1 MTTATEALEVLVN
14 FRAGLPGFPDAHEFV
29 LAHEGDDDS
38 PFWILQSA
46 VDPATAFVLVEPFTF
61 FPDYD
66 FELDDTGAERIGVT
80 EPADVLVFSVV
91 TLAERPED
99 STVNL
104 LAPIVVNRHSG
115 EALQH
120 VLSKGY
126 DVKTPILSLA

>member
-1 MTTATEALEVLVN
+1 MTTATTQALVN
-14 FRAGLPGFPDAHEFV
+14 FAAGLPGFPDAHEFL
-29 LAHEGDDDS
+29 LAHEGGDDS

-46 VDPATAFVLVEPFTF
+46 VDPKVAFVLVVPFAF

-66 FELDDTGAERIGVT
+66 FELDDAGAERIGI
-80 EPADVLVFSVV
+80 ADPSDALVFSVV
-91 TLAERPED
+91 TLAERAED

-126 DVKTPILSLA
+126 DVKTRILPGS

>member
-1 MTTATEALEVLVN
+1 MPTATAQALVN
-14 FRAGLPGFPDAHEFV
+14 FRAGLPGFPDAHEFF

-46 VDPATAFVLVEPFTF
+46 IDAKVAFVLVVPFAF

-66 FELDDTGAERIGVT
+66 FELDDAGAERIGIT
-80 EPADVLVFSVV
+80 EGADALVFSVV
-91 TLAERPED
+91 TLAAKAED

-126 DVKTPILSLA
+126 DVKTPIVRS

>member
-1 MTTATEALEVLVN
+1 MTIATKALVN
-14 FRAGLPGFPDAHEFV
+14 FRAGLPGFPDEHEFL

-46 VDPATAFVLVEPFTF
+46 IDPGTAFVLIVPFAF

-66 FELDDTGAERIGVT
+66 FELDDSGAERIGIT
-80 EPADVLVFSVV
+80 DPADALVFSVV
-91 TLAERPED
+91 TLAEVAEA

-126 DVKTPILSLA
+126 DVKTPIHHP

>member
-1 MTTATEALEVLVN
+1 MPTATAQALVN
-14 FRAGLPGFPDAHEFV
+14 VRAGLPGFPDEHEFV
-29 LAHEGDDDS
+29 LAHEGDEDS

-46 VDPATAFVLVEPFTF
+46 ADPKVAFVLVVPFAF

-66 FELDDTGAERIGVT
+66 FELDDAGAERIGIVD
-80 EPADVLVFSVV
+80 PSDALVFSVV
-91 TLAERPED
+91 TLADRAED

-104 LAPIVVNRHSG
+104 LAPVVVNRHSG

-126 DVKTPILSLA
+126 DVKTPIVRS